1 MIFLRNETNEDYEW
15 AITQLVKHLH
25 TSQQTTWPAVIVTD
39 NQAALTNAID
49 AKYPQQ
55 TTSRILCR

>member
-25 TSQQTTWPAVIVTD
+25 TGQQTT
-39 NQAALTNAID
+39 
-49 AKYPQQ
+49 
-55 TTSRILCR
+55 